1 MVRHKVTRVLLTF
14 LMLLSTIGLSSCGKT
29 SESRT
34 LFADVILLD
43 ISSGMN
49 KFGTF
54 SEVDHS
60 TSSLSSRASQL
71 RIKLLNALDERRAVY
86 FGFVRKTYGQQ
97 QIETLVSPKLIQLI
111 DLVLDE
117 DIKDASLRKDA
128 KEGILEGWKWALNQ
142 PEGFSASQC
151 ETVVSDKISYSS
163 NGEISEIK
171 ISKVASSLCANAQAA
186 NEQIAGLRIA
196 PENIGSEIQA
206 AVDRSIEKLASDERR
221 LVNKDGQQITLIPT
235 LILVSDLIQVTNGV
249 YILDELRNLDSP
261 DAACKKAEM
270 DAKNYEVEI
279 FGISLISDGFAST
292 EGNINTELRDK
303 LREYWKCWFNS
314 RGIDEQDLGARGI
327 NLGDI

>member
-1 MVRHKVTRVLLTF
+1 MVKNKMARVLLTF
-14 LMLLSTIGLSSCGKT
+14 LMTLSIFSLSSCGRT
-29 SESRT
+29 PESRT
-34 LFADVILLD
+34 MFADVILLD
-43 ISSGMN
+43 ISSGMD

-54 SEVDHS
+54 NEEDHS
-60 TSSLSSRASQL
+60 TSSLSSRATQL
-71 RIKLLNALDERRAVY
+71 RTKLLNALDERRAVY

-97 QIETLVSPKLIQLI
+97 QIETLVSPKLIQLV
-111 DLVLDE
+111 DSVLDE
-117 DIKDASLRKDA
+117 EIKDASLRKDA

-142 PEGFSASQC
+142 PEGLSSSKC
-151 ETVVSDKISYSS
+151 EKVVSDKISYSS

-171 ISKVASSLCANAQAA
+171 IAKVASSLCSNAQAA
-186 NEQIAGLRIA
+186 NEQIAGLRVA

-221 LVNKDGQQITLIPT
+221 LVNKDGQPIALIPT
-235 LILVSDLIQVTNGV
+235 VILVSDLIQVTNGI
-249 YILDELRNLDSP
+249 YILDELRDLDSP
-261 DAACKKAEM
+261 EAACKKAEST
-270 DAKNYEVEI
+270 ATNYEVKI

>member
-1 MVRHKVTRVLLTF
+1 MVRNKMGRVLLTI
-14 LMLLSTIGLSSCGKT
+14 LMTLSIFSLSACGRT
-29 SESRT
+29 TESRT
-34 LFADVILLD
+34 MFADVILLD
-43 ISSGMN
+43 ISSGID

-54 SEVDHS
+54 NEENHS
-60 TSSLSSRASQL
+60 TSSLSSRATQL
-71 RIKLLNALDERRAVY
+71 RTKLLNALDERRAVY

-111 DLVLDE
+111 DSVLDE
-117 DIKDASLRKDA
+117 EIKDASLRKDA

-142 PEGFSASQC
+142 PVGLSSSEC
-151 ETVVSDKISYSS
+151 ENVVSEKISYSS

-171 ISKVASSLCANAQAA
+171 ISKVAGSLCSNAQAA
-186 NEQIAGLRIA
+186 NEQIAGLRVA

-221 LVNKDGQQITLIPT
+221 LVNKDGQPIALIPT
-235 LILVSDLIQVTNGV
+235 LILVSDLIQVTNGI

-261 DAACKKAEM
+261 EAACKKAEST
-270 DAKNYEVEI
+270 ATNYEVKI

-292 EGNINTELRDK
+292 EGNIDTELRDK